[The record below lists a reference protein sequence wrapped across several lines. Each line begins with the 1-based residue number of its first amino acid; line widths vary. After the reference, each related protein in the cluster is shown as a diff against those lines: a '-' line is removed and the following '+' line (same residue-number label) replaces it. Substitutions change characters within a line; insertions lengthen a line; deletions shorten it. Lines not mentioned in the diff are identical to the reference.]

1 MAAHTRPI
9 LPVVMGWGGE
19 LPGVVEIRS
28 ISDDPEYYA
37 APLDLFDKQVHGLP
51 DSYGKKNKTTT
62 ISTYFTCNICEC
74 DMKSVVTLRSHCQ
87 GAQHIRKSLQ
97 KKMEWKR
104 KERAKI
110 KREKEDREL

>member
-1 MAAHTRPI
+1 MAAWSDPSERF
-9 LPVVMGWGGE
+9 VE

-28 ISDDPEYYA
+28 SSDDPEYYA
-37 APLDLFDKQVHGLP
+37 APVDLFDKQVHGLP

-62 ISTYFTCNICEC
+62 IPTYFTCNICEC

-87 GAQHIRKSLQ
+87 GAQHIKSLQ
-97 KKMEWKR
+97 KKMEWKK

-110 KREKEDREL
+110 KREEQDREL